1 MYHLIYDDADIEIVG
16 ETYDSIPNGIVLNT
30 EVKQFS
36 FSTYKKFKKIWV
48 ELQKEFKHIGYEY
61 VLAIPLEEADIRWDE
76 HWGFKDTGETID
88 GHKLMRFDLWE

>member
-36 FSTYKKFKKIWV
+36 LSIYKKFKKIWI

-61 VLAIPLEEADIRWDE
+61 VLAIPLEDTDIRWDE